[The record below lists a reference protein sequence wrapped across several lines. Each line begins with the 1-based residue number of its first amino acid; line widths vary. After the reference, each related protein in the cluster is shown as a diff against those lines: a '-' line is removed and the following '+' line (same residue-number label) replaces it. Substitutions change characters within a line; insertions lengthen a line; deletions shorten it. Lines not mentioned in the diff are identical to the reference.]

1 MDTGLW
7 EVVLSRRI
15 LPQRRALVSGAGD
28 DGLVDTA
35 RDAAGQGA
43 FVCVFCVCVCARAR
57 VCLCA
62 RARARARARACAC
75 ACACVRARASTR
87 RVSGAHI
94 HVITHIIRRMPHS
107 TRHTPHGMPY
117 AVTMI
122 LGHTEVTEECTP
134 PPLPHPP

>member
-28 DGLVDTA
+28 DGLMVDTA

-62 RARARARARACAC
+62 CACARARARARACAREH
-75 ACACVRARASTR
+75 A
-87 RVSGAHI
+87 
-94 HVITHIIRRMPHS
+94 
-107 TRHTPHGMPY
+107 
-117 AVTMI
+117 
-122 LGHTEVTEECTP
+122 
-134 PPLPHPP
+134 